1 MFHAY
6 AHEPLGSKGLTGTK
20 GLDDSTNRQSI
31 RVEKIGK

>member
-6 AHEPLGSKGLTGTK
+6 AQEPLGSKGLAETK

-31 RVEKIGK
+31 RVEKVGK